1 MVIALTLSESG
12 LWFLRKL
19 FVLLKQKYQK
29 LIQYL
34 LVFGALLINTAHQV
48 GASEKKASNNS
59 GIVSTNL
66 CIDSLVVALIGTKN
80 LVAVSALADDDRYS
94 HISEEVKGLQKVT
107 FNAEVIYALNPTLV
121 LASNF
126 SSAKTKFA
134 LEKLGVNLRLISF
147 ARSVED
153 IENNIFILGKL
164 LHAEHRA
171 QELTMLLRST
181 TMNVKNTKQLIA
193 LQYSDNRYVHGRN
206 SLISSIIRRSGFK
219 SYSEFL
225 GYNEGRYIPAE
236 ALVKSAPD
244 VLILDGNNSFSD
256 KGGHPRYH
264 PALLNAASKTKA
276 LFIETKRW
284 SCGTPKVVNL
294 ISSLSVEYMKLVGQN
309 NAS

>member
-1 MVIALTLSESG
+1 MIRPSSITSAVMLAISLASSPMTASALDRNTNPQTRVIT
-12 LWFLRKL
+12 
-19 FVLLKQKYQK
+19 
-29 LIQYL
+29 
-34 LVFGALLINTAHQV
+34 
-48 GASEKKASNNS
+48 
-59 GIVSTNL
+59 TNI

-94 HISEEVKGLQKVT
+94 HISEEVKDLKKVT
-107 FNAEVIYALNPTLV
+107 FNAEVIYALNPSLV

-134 LEKLGVNLRLISF
+134 LKKLGVNVRLINF

-153 IENNIFILGKL
+153 IEKNIFILGKL
-164 LHAEHRA
+164 LNAERRA
-171 QELTMLLRST
+171 QELTELLKSPRI
-181 TMNVKNTKQLIA
+181 NVKITKQLIA

-256 KGGHPRYH
+256 KGGYPRYH

-284 SCGTPKVVNL
+284 SCGTPKVVSL

>member
-1 MVIALTLSESG
+1 MLAISLASTPMTASASDRNTNPQPRVIT
-12 LWFLRKL
+12 
-19 FVLLKQKYQK
+19 
-29 LIQYL
+29 
-34 LVFGALLINTAHQV
+34 
-48 GASEKKASNNS
+48 
-59 GIVSTNL
+59 TNI

-94 HISEEVKGLQKVT
+94 HISEEVKDLKKVT
-107 FNAEVIYALNPTLV
+107 FNAEVIYALNPSLV

-134 LEKLGVNLRLISF
+134 LKKLGVNVRLISF
-147 ARSVED
+147 AKSVED
-153 IENNIFILGKL
+153 IEKNIFFLGKL
-164 LHAEHRA
+164 LNAERRA
-171 QELTMLLRST
+171 RELTKLLKSPRI
-181 TMNVKNTKQLIA
+181 NVKTTKQLIA

-244 VLILDGNNSFSD
+244 VLILDDNNSFSD
-256 KGGHPRYH
+256 KGGYPRYH

-284 SCGTPKVVNL
+284 SCGTPRVVNL

>member
-1 MVIALTLSESG
+1 MIRSSSITTAVILAISLASIPMTASASD
-12 LWFLRKL
+12 R
-19 FVLLKQKYQK
+19 
-29 LIQYL
+29 
-34 LVFGALLINTAHQV
+34 NTNPQPRV
-48 GASEKKASNNS
+48 
-59 GIVSTNL
+59 ITTNI

-94 HISEEVKGLQKVT
+94 HISEEVKDLKKVT
-107 FNAEVIYALNPTLV
+107 FNAEVIYALNPSMV

-134 LEKLGVNLRLISF
+134 LKKLGVNVRLISF

-153 IENNIFILGKL
+153 IEKNIFILGKL
-164 LHAEHRA
+164 LNAERRA
-171 QELTMLLRST
+171 QELNKLLKSPRI
-181 TMNVKNTKQLIA
+181 NVKETKQLIA

-225 GYNEGRYIPAE
+225 GYNEGRYISAE

-244 VLILDGNNSFSD
+244 VLILDGDNSFSD
-256 KGGHPRYH
+256 KGGFPRYH

-276 LFIETKRW
+276 LFIEAKRW

>member
-1 MVIALTLSESG
+1 MVIALTFFESG
-12 LWFLRKL
+12 LCVLQNL
-19 FVLLKQKYQK
+19 VVLLKQKYQK

-34 LVFGALLINTAHQV
+34 LVFGALLINTAHEV
-48 GASEKKASNNS
+48 DASEKKASNNIR
-59 GIVSTNL
+59 IVSTNL

-94 HISEEVKGLQKVT
+94 HISEEVKSLQKVI

-134 LEKLGVNLRLISF
+134 LKKLGVNLRLISF

-164 LHAEHRA
+164 LHADHRA
-171 QELTMLLRST
+171 QELIKLLRSAT
-181 TMNVKNTKQLIA
+181 INVENTKQLIA

-225 GYNEGRYIPAE
+225 GHNEGRYISAE
-236 ALVKSAPD
+236 ALVKSASD
-244 VLILDGNNSFSD
+244 VLILDGDNSFSD
-256 KGGHPRYH
+256 ESTPTRYH
-264 PALLNAASKTKA
+264 PALLNMSSKTKT

-284 SCGTPKVVNL
+284 SCGTPEVVSL
-294 ISSLSVEYMKLVGQN
+294 INSLSFEYMKLVGQN

>member
-1 MVIALTLSESG
+1 MIRFSSITTAVMLAISLASIPMTASASDRNTNPQTRVIT
-12 LWFLRKL
+12 
-19 FVLLKQKYQK
+19 
-29 LIQYL
+29 
-34 LVFGALLINTAHQV
+34 
-48 GASEKKASNNS
+48 
-59 GIVSTNL
+59 TNI

-94 HISEEVKGLQKVT
+94 HISEEVKDLKKVT
-107 FNAEVIYALNPTLV
+107 FNAEVIYALNPSLV

-134 LEKLGVNLRLISF
+134 LKKLGVNVRLISF

-153 IENNIFILGKL
+153 IEKNIFILGKL
-164 LHAEHRA
+164 LNAERRA
-171 QELTMLLRST
+171 QELTELLKSPRI
-181 TMNVKNTKQLIA
+181 NVKITKQLIA

-256 KGGHPRYH
+256 KGGYPRYH

>member
-1 MVIALTLSESG
+1 MTRFASITTAVMLAISLASIPMTASASDRNTNPQPRVIT
-12 LWFLRKL
+12 
-19 FVLLKQKYQK
+19 
-29 LIQYL
+29 
-34 LVFGALLINTAHQV
+34 
-48 GASEKKASNNS
+48 
-59 GIVSTNL
+59 TNI

-94 HISEEVKGLQKVT
+94 HISEEVKDLKKVT
-107 FNAEVIYALNPTLV
+107 FNAEVIYALNPSLV

-134 LEKLGVNLRLISF
+134 LKKLGVNVRLISF

-153 IENNIFILGKL
+153 IEKNIFILGKL
-164 LHAEHRA
+164 LNAERRA
-171 QELTMLLRST
+171 QELTELLKSPRI
-181 TMNVKNTKQLIA
+181 NVKITKQLIA

-244 VLILDGNNSFSD
+244 VLILDGDNSVSD
-256 KGGHPRYH
+256 KGGSPRYH
-264 PALLNAASKTKA
+264 PALLNTSSKTKA

-284 SCGTPKVVNL
+284 SCGTPKVVDL
-294 ISSLSVEYMKLVGQN
+294 ISSLSLEYMKLVGQK

>member
-1 MVIALTLSESG
+1 MIRSSSITTAVILAISLASIPMTASASD
-12 LWFLRKL
+12 R
-19 FVLLKQKYQK
+19 
-29 LIQYL
+29 
-34 LVFGALLINTAHQV
+34 NTNPQTRV
-48 GASEKKASNNS
+48 
-59 GIVSTNL
+59 ITTNI

-80 LVAVSALADDDRYS
+80 LVAVSVLADDDRYS
-94 HISEEVKGLQKVT
+94 HISEEVKDLKKVT
-107 FNAEVIYALNPTLV
+107 FNAEVIYALNPSLV

-134 LEKLGVNLRLISF
+134 LKKLGVNVRLISF

-153 IENNIFILGKL
+153 IEKNIFILGKL
-164 LHAEHRA
+164 LNAERRA
-171 QELTMLLRST
+171 QELTELLKSPRI
-181 TMNVKNTKQLIA
+181 NVKITKQLIA

-244 VLILDGNNSFSD
+244 VLILDGNNSFSN
-256 KGGHPRYH
+256 KGGYPRYH

>member
-1 MVIALTLSESG
+1 VIRSSSITTAVMLAITLASTPMTAFASD
-12 LWFLRKL
+12 R
-19 FVLLKQKYQK
+19 
-29 LIQYL
+29 
-34 LVFGALLINTAHQV
+34 NTNPQTRV
-48 GASEKKASNNS
+48 
-59 GIVSTNL
+59 ITTNI

-94 HISEEVKGLQKVT
+94 HISEEVKDLKKVT
-107 FNAEVIYALNPTLV
+107 FNAEAIYALNPSLV

-134 LEKLGVNLRLISF
+134 LKKLGVNLRLISF
-147 ARSVED
+147 AKSVED
-153 IENNIFILGKL
+153 IEKNIFILGKL
-164 LHAEHRA
+164 LNAERRA
-171 QELTMLLRST
+171 EELTKLLKSPR
-181 TMNVKNTKQLIA
+181 VKVKSTKQLIA

-244 VLILDGNNSFSD
+244 VLILDGDNSFSD
-256 KGGHPRYH
+256 KGGSPRYH
-264 PALLNAASKTKA
+264 PALLNAGNKTKS
-276 LFIETKRW
+276 LFIKTKRW

-294 ISSLSVEYMKLVGQN
+294 INSLSVEYMKLVGLN

>member
-1 MVIALTLSESG
+1 MIRPSSITSAVMLAISLASIPMTASASDRNTNPQTRVIT
-12 LWFLRKL
+12 
-19 FVLLKQKYQK
+19 
-29 LIQYL
+29 
-34 LVFGALLINTAHQV
+34 
-48 GASEKKASNNS
+48 
-59 GIVSTNL
+59 TNI

-94 HISEEVKGLQKVT
+94 HISKEVKDLKKVT
-107 FNAEVIYALNPTLV
+107 FNAEVIYALNPSLV

-134 LEKLGVNLRLISF
+134 LKKLGMNLRLIKF

-153 IENNIFILGKL
+153 IEKNIFILGKL
-164 LHAEHRA
+164 LNAERRA
-171 QELTMLLRST
+171 QELTKLLKST
-181 TMNVKNTKQLIA
+181 RTNVKITKQLIA

-244 VLILDGNNSFSD
+244 VLILDGNNSFSY
-256 KGGHPRYH
+256 KSGHPRYH

-294 ISSLSVEYMKLVGQN
+294 INSLSVEYMKLVGQN

>member
-1 MVIALTLSESG
+1 MIRSSSITTCFMLAIWVASIPMTASASDRNTNPQPRVIA
-12 LWFLRKL
+12 
-19 FVLLKQKYQK
+19 
-29 LIQYL
+29 
-34 LVFGALLINTAHQV
+34 
-48 GASEKKASNNS
+48 
-59 GIVSTNL
+59 TNI

-94 HISEEVKGLQKVT
+94 HISEEVKDLKKVT
-107 FNAEVIYALNPTLV
+107 FNAEVIYALNPSLV

-134 LEKLGVNLRLISF
+134 LKKLGVNVRLISF

-153 IENNIFILGKL
+153 IEKNIFILGKL
-164 LHAEHRA
+164 LNAERRA
-171 QELTMLLRST
+171 QELTELLKSPRI
-181 TMNVKNTKQLIA
+181 NVKITKQLIA

-256 KGGHPRYH
+256 KSGHPRYH

-294 ISSLSVEYMKLVGQN
+294 INSLSVEYMKLVGQN

>member
-1 MVIALTLSESG
+1 MIRPSSITTAVMLAISLASTPMTASASDRNTNPQTRVIT
-12 LWFLRKL
+12 
-19 FVLLKQKYQK
+19 
-29 LIQYL
+29 
-34 LVFGALLINTAHQV
+34 
-48 GASEKKASNNS
+48 
-59 GIVSTNL
+59 TNI

-94 HISEEVKGLQKVT
+94 HISEEVKDLKKVT
-107 FNAEVIYALNPTLV
+107 FNAEVIYALNPSLV

-134 LEKLGVNLRLISF
+134 LKKLGVNVRLISF

-153 IENNIFILGKL
+153 IEKNIFILGKL
-164 LHAEHRA
+164 LNAERRA
-171 QELTMLLRST
+171 QELTELLKSPRI
-181 TMNVKNTKQLIA
+181 NVKITKQLIA

-294 ISSLSVEYMKLVGQN
+294 ISRLSVEYMKLVGQN
-309 NAS
+309 NAP

>member
-1 MVIALTLSESG
+1 MIRSSSITTAVMLAISLASTPMTASASDRNTNPQTRVIT
-12 LWFLRKL
+12 
-19 FVLLKQKYQK
+19 
-29 LIQYL
+29 
-34 LVFGALLINTAHQV
+34 
-48 GASEKKASNNS
+48 
-59 GIVSTNL
+59 TNI

-94 HISEEVKGLQKVT
+94 HISEEVKDLKKVT
-107 FNAEVIYALNPTLV
+107 FNAEVIYALNPSLV

-134 LEKLGVNLRLISF
+134 LKKLGVNVRLISF

-153 IENNIFILGKL
+153 IEKNIFILGKL
-164 LHAEHRA
+164 LNAERRA
-171 QELTMLLRST
+171 QELTELLKSPRI
-181 TMNVKNTKQLIA
+181 NVKITKQLIA